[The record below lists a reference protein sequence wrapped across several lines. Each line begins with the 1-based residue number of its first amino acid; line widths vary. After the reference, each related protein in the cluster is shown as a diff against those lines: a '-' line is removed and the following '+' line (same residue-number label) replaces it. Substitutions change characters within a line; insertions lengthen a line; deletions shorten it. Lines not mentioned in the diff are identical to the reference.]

1 LLKWLAIGLLIINAG
16 VFLSI
21 GSQTDQPDEI
31 SIVQPISVNEK
42 AMLLLGEAEEPP
54 SSTQAPT
61 ATRPIPNSDTD
72 IEEETPVNGVVAY
85 GLSAEQANSGS
96 TELSILPTV
105 NDEQTQSPER
115 MYAEQQATEIC
126 FRVGP
131 FGDEPSVEQAS
142 AWMMENEIA
151 AEPVTGNSREI
162 KAIRVFAGPF
172 LQNESLQRYISE
184 LKIKQLQFREMNREL
199 EYYAYGDSATG
210 YFISFGYFHQQ
221 ELANKYQNDLQEIGV
236 RAELEPNYETVGP
249 LYWLEAVVPSDF
261 AGQFQSRQWAD
272 ESIKTEKIEC

>member
-1 LLKWLAIGLLIINAG
+1 MLIINAG

-115 MYAEQQATEIC
+115 MYAEQQA
-126 FRVGP
+126 
-131 FGDEPSVEQAS
+131 
-142 AWMMENEIA
+142 
-151 AEPVTGNSREI
+151 
-162 KAIRVFAGPF
+162 
-172 LQNESLQRYISE
+172 
-184 LKIKQLQFREMNREL
+184 
-199 EYYAYGDSATG
+199 
-210 YFISFGYFHQQ
+210 
-221 ELANKYQNDLQEIGV
+221 
-236 RAELEPNYETVGP
+236 
-249 LYWLEAVVPSDF
+249 
-261 AGQFQSRQWAD
+261 
-272 ESIKTEKIEC
+272 